1 MYNVYLL
8 SAEID
13 GSTLYK
19 IGYTRRNPQVR
30 LKELKTGNASDMS
43 VISSYKSEWGTKIEA
58 FLHRKYSS
66 KKVNR
71 EWFRLEDEDVLR
83 FNEDC
88 KSIHNNFE
96 LLSKTT
102 YYEQYGK
109 F

>member
-1 MYNVYLL
+1 MYNVYLV

-13 GSTLYK
+13 GICLYK
-19 IGYTRRNPQVR
+19 IGYTRRNPEVR

-43 VISSYKSEWGTKIEA
+43 IVSFYKSEWGTKIEA

-71 EWFRLEDEDVLR
+71 EWFKLTEEDVLG
-83 FNEDC
+83 FNDNC
-88 KSIHNNFE
+88 KFIHNNFE